1 MAETTRFRN
10 YLPTQKHGWKIQ
22 KSIGTKQIEKKKK
35 ISFINFFIAG
45 KILMRQH
52 ETAILIPGLKLHQL
66 KDNGNKNSFSIP
78 NCKIY
83 IKIYPKA
90 KRTYQQGWP
99 WLCPQNRET
108 IYKKKK
114 HTVRAIL

>member
-1 MAETTRFRN
+1 
-10 YLPTQKHGWKIQ
+10 
-22 KSIGTKQIEKKKK
+22 
-35 ISFINFFIAG
+35 
-45 KILMRQH
+45 MRQQ
-52 ETAILIPGLKLHQL
+52 ETAILIPGPKLHQL
-66 KDNGNKNSFSIP
+66 KDNGNKNSFNIP

-114 HTVRAIL
+114 KKTYSSSNTIVPKL

>member
-1 MAETTRFRN
+1 
-10 YLPTQKHGWKIQ
+10 
-22 KSIGTKQIEKKKK
+22 
-35 ISFINFFIAG
+35 
-45 KILMRQH
+45 MRQH
-52 ETAILIPGLKLHQL
+52 ETEIFIPGTKLHQL
-66 KDNGNKNSFSIP
+66 KDNGNKNSFNIP

-90 KRTYQQGWP
+90 KRTYQQDWT

-114 HTVRAIL
+114 KNIQFEQYYSSKTMKCIVVLSHIVIWDMSTLYTSACIQLSSSTSL